1 MSSDFAYFIVAL
13 MFVATHVFTVQF
25 FLKRINQINS
35 KVAKLSNEVSVLML
49 RSPGGPEKRSF
60 DPKMM
65 EGDLDLVFEGKSASV
80 RAIFYPRKI
89 S

>member
-1 MSSDFAYFIVAL
+1 M
-13 MFVATHVFTVQF
+13 MFVATHVFTVHF
-25 FLKRINQINS
+25 FLRKITKIQ
-35 KVAKLSNEVSVLML
+35 AKLSRLTSEVSLL
-49 RSPGGPEKRSF
+49 RLTSPNVASTKKF

-65 EGDLDLVFEGKSASV
+65 EGDLDLVFNGKSASV